1 MNIVVCVKQ
10 IIDPEA
16 PPSSFKIDTE
26 TRTII
31 PPQGVPLVI
40 STFDEY
46 AVEAALRIKDALG
59 ANVTALSLGNDFI
72 RDVIKKP
79 LSMGVDELVL
89 LEDEAFADGD
99 SWSTANALALAI
111 KKIGQVDLV
120 LCGRQAADSDSGQVG
135 PGLAEL
141 LGLPC
146 VNIAKKVEIINAKA
160 RVERVIPDGYEL
172 LEVSLPAVITIS
184 NEHPAP
190 RYPNVRGIMAAK
202 RKEPI
207 IWKPHD
213 IGMDPSQA
221 GAQGRLLKLFRLY
234 QPVRDTKCE
243 IIGGNTPE
251 EAAANLADRMNK
263 AGLI

>member
-1 MNIVVCVKQ
+1 MNVVVCVKQ

-16 PPSSFKIDTE
+16 PPSSFKIDVE
-26 TRTII
+26 ARRVI
-31 PPQGVPLVI
+31 PPPGVPLVI

-46 AVEAALRIKDALG
+46 AVEAALRIKDVLG
-59 ANVTALSLGNDFI
+59 AKVTALSLGNDFV

-79 LSMGVDELVL
+79 ISMGADELVL
-89 LEDEAFADGD
+89 LEDEAFAGGD
-99 SWSTANALALAI
+99 SWSTAHALALAI

-146 VNIAKKVEIINAKA
+146 VNIARKVEITDGKA
-160 RVERVIPDGYEL
+160 RVERVIPDGYEVI
-172 LEVSLPAVITIS
+172 EVSLPAVITIS
-184 NEHPAP
+184 NEHPVP

-207 IWKPHD
+207 IWKPQD

-221 GAQGRLLKLFRLY
+221 GARGRLLKLLKLY
-234 QPVRDTKCE
+234 QPVRDSRCE
-243 IIGGNTPE
+243 IIGGNTAE
-251 EAAANLADRMNK
+251 EAGANLADRMK
-263 AGLI
+263 EAGLI

>member
-1 MNIVVCVKQ
+1 MNIVVCIKQ

-16 PPSSFKIDTE
+16 PPGSFKIDAE
-26 TRTII
+26 ARSII
-31 PPQGVPLVI
+31 PPPGVPQVI

-46 AVEAALRIKDALG
+46 AVEAALRIKDASG
-59 ANVTALSLGNDFI
+59 ARVTALSLGNDFV

-79 LSMGVDELVL
+79 LAMGVDDLVL
-89 LEDEAFADGD
+89 LEDATFTGGD
-99 SWSTANALALAI
+99 SWSTAHALALAI

-120 LCGRQAADSDSGQVG
+120 LCGRQAADTDSGQVG

-146 VNIAKKVEIINAKA
+146 INVAKRVEIVNGKA
-160 RVERVIPDGYEL
+160 RVVRVIPDGS
-172 LEVSLPAVITIS
+172 EVIEASLPAVITIS

-202 RKEPI
+202 RKEPV
-207 IWKPHD
+207 IWKPCD

-221 GAQGRLLKLFRLY
+221 GEQGRLLKLLKLY
-234 QPVRDTKCE
+234 QPTRDARCE
-243 IIGGNTPE
+243 IMAGNTPE
-251 EAAANLADRMNK
+251 EAAISLADRMK
-263 AGLI
+263 EEGLI